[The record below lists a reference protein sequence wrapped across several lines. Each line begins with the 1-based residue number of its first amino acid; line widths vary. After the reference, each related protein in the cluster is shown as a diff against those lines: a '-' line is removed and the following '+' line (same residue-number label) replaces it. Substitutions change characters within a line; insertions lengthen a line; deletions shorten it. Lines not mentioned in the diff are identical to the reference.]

1 MIAGGAAAAPGIPGL
16 AWLLSGRPGVWP
28 LLAITAGVVLAI
40 AMLNTAAAMYQA
52 RQVTQRKQI
61 ERHSADVLADA
72 LARCINDTHTA
83 APGHSGPRGN
93 RAEAA
98 RIRADASQALSSM
111 LPAVLALARASD
123 DHGFLRPAQ

>member
-1 MIAGGAAAAPGIPGL
+1 MITGGAAAAPGIPWL
-16 AWLLSGRPGVWP
+16 VWLLPGRHGVWP
-28 LLAITAGVVLAI
+28 LLAIMAGVMLAT
-40 AMLNTAAAMYQA
+40 AMLNATAAMYQA

-83 APGHSGPRGN
+83 APGHSVPGGS

-98 RIRADASQALSSM
+98 RIRADASQTLSSM
-111 LPAVLALARASD
+111 LPAVLALVHGQQGDPTERA
-123 DHGFLRPAQ
+123 GG